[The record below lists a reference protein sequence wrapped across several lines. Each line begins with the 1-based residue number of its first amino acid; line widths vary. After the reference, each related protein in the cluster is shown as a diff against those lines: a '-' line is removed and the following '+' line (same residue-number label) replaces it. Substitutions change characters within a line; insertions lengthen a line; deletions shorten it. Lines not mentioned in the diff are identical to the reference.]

1 MLILRTPYRGIFRQS
16 EEAPRQ
22 SEEAPR
28 YTSTSIHITYFQTI
42 RLFQILLVVCDDVR
56 GGGNT
61 V

>member
-1 MLILRTPYRGIFRQS
+1 MEVNVNITYEHRGIFH
-16 EEAPRQ
+16 Q

-28 YTSTSIHITYFQTI
+28 YTSTSIHITYFFQTI

>member
-1 MLILRTPYRGIFRQS
+1 MEVNVNITDTGAYSVSQKKLPQYIN
-16 EEAPRQ
+16 
-22 SEEAPR
+22 
-28 YTSTSIHITYFQTI
+28 TSIHITYFQTI